1 MMGSDLKVLL
11 IGCGRIG
18 MGAHLPSL
26 ARLQE
31 KGILK
36 IAGVSDI
43 NQNNARLAAEKFE
56 VPAFGE
62 DWQKLVEQTN
72 PGAVAVCL
80 PPGPNAE
87 VSIQAVEM
95 GLHVI
100 CEKPPGRN
108 VSQAKRMAAAALA
121 HPDLVTMIAFNRRFA
136 PLYTKTI
143 EYSRQLSPPHTFYG
157 RFTRPGLGDRPSDTM
172 EDWITSDGSHAL
184 DLSVATMGYPRS
196 LVVSRLTAGQ
206 GPDNVWTIQ
215 LFSDQGSSMLLFD
228 FTAGRRVERF
238 EWSGPGFDVL
248 LELPERGQW
257 SQRGEA
263 MQEWSASELTGS
275 SDFFVNYGF
284 LDEYLVFA
292 NAINNQGPRPQADF
306 PYALNFM
313 TLVKSILDCP
323 SGEMREV
330 LQVEVQKEEDGQE
343 IATGPMVLPC
353 SVPRRPVVYIMQGAA
368 AQTKYF
374 SMEKLSRLAEVC
386 DLRLRKGDEW
396 RSSLK
401 GAHAIVT
408 GWGGEPLAPEDLSL
422 ADNLKLLVVL
432 GAAVKPFSP
441 DYLISR
447 NVALCNTAD
456 AIAQSVAE
464 HCLLLTLAG
473 LRRLTEVDRQMHKG
487 NWPPTLSGGFSLA
500 SLVLWAKHN
509 SIIRIFKSV
518 LKPLKGPIESR
529 ISKKGGGGEGNWSDL
544 QGQVVGLVGWGHIAR
559 HFCKLLQPF
568 NCQILINS
576 DHISQEELDTFR
588 LRRASLGEIFGASKV
603 ISLHKGATEQ
613 TRGLI
618 GAPELALLKPGT
630 VLINTARA
638 GLIDEGALITSLRK
652 GQIVVA
658 LDVFNREPLA
668 KNHPLRK
675 LDNVILTPHNSS
687 STNECYRH
695 VGDQALDTVLKWL
708 ENKPLDALDSS
719 RLANMT

>member
-1 MMGSDLKVLL
+1 MGV
-11 IGCGRIG
+11 
-18 MGAHLPSL
+18 HLPSL
-26 ARLQE
+26 ARLRE

-36 IAGVSDI
+36 IAGVCDT
-43 NQNNARLAAEKFE
+43 NQNNAKLAAEKFE

-62 DWQKLVEQTN
+62 DWQKLVEETKSE
-72 PGAVAVCL
+72 AVAVCL

-108 VSQAKRMAAAALA
+108 ASQAKRMAAAALA

-136 PLYTKTI
+136 PLYTKTMK
-143 EYSRQLSPPHTFYG
+143 YSRQLSLPHTFYG

-184 DLSVATMGYPRS
+184 DLSVATMGYPRR
-196 LVVSRLTAGQ
+196 LAVGRLTAGL
-206 GPDNVWTIQ
+206 GPDNVWTVQ

-263 MQEWSASELTGS
+263 MQEWPASELTGS

-284 LDEYLVFA
+284 LDEYLAFA
-292 NAINNQGPRPQADF
+292 QAINGQGPRPQADF
-306 PYALNFM
+306 PYALDFM

-330 LQVEVQKEEDGQE
+330 LPAVVREEDASQE
-343 IATGPMVLPC
+343 IAERPMVLPG
-353 SVPRRPVVYIMQGAA
+353 SPPQRPVVYIMQGAP

-374 SMEKLSRLAEVC
+374 SMEKLSSLAEVC

-396 RSSLK
+396 RSGLQ
-401 GAHAIVT
+401 GAHALVT
-408 GWGGEPLAPEDLSL
+408 GWGGMPLAPEDLSL
-422 ADNLKLLVVL
+422 ADDLKLVVVV
-432 GAAVKPFSP
+432 GSSVRPFSP
-441 DYLISR
+441 DYLVSR

-473 LRRLTEVDRQMHKG
+473 LRRLTEVDHQMRQG

-509 SIIRIFKSV
+509 PIIRIFKSV
-518 LKPLKGPIESR
+518 LKPLKGPLESR
-529 ISKKGGGGEGNWSDL
+529 ISKKSGEGNWSDL
-544 QGQVVGLVGWGHIAR
+544 QGHLVGLVGWGHIAR
-559 HFCKLLQPF
+559 NFCKLLQPF

-576 DHISQEELDTFR
+576 DHISEEELSTFK
-588 LRRASLGEIFGASKV
+588 LHRASLGEIFGASKV
-603 ISLHKGATEQ
+603 ISLHKGATEH

-618 GAPELALLKPGT
+618 GAQELALLKPGT

-638 GLIDEGALITSLRK
+638 GLIDEQALITSLRK
-652 GQIVVA
+652 GQIVVG

-675 LDNVILTPHNSS
+675 LDNAILTPHNSS
-687 STNECYRH
+687 STNECYRR

-708 ENKPLDALDSS
+708 ENKPLDALEFS